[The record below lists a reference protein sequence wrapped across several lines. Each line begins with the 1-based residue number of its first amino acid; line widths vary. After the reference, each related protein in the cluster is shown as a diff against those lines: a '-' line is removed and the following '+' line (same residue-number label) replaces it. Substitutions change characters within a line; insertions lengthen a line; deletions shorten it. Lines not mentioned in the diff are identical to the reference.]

1 LALDSLRAILIEAV
15 LAGGTRV
22 LEVQRRGAIE
32 ARYKDATELVTDADQ
47 QSDAAILAVLQ
58 RRCPDVDTEISFH
71 LEESGIAGTLGR
83 KWIGAD
89 PLDGTSHFAAGG
101 NLYSV
106 QAHYIEDGVPLVG
119 VVLQPEVFLPLSV
132 SDQPAGRLAV
142 GVRGG
147 GAEMFRTDFVDGA
160 FRLGASRPVS
170 KRPQSPT
177 RTFIGCVPMTGK
189 MTPDERALARRVH
202 DSGILGGMTGTG
214 GAAGN
219 VMMTILGGQ
228 QVYCNFGAGDE
239 LDLAPGQVIALEAGL
254 TVWGPDRQ
262 PPLWHVRKQPVIV
275 APDDEIAEKFLKAAG
290 L

>member
-1 LALDSLRAILIEAV
+1 MLRQIRDILTDAV
-15 LAGGTRV
+15 LAGGVRV
-22 LEVQRRGAIE
+22 LDVQRRGAID

-47 QSDAAILAVLQ
+47 QSDAAILSILKD
-58 RRCPDVDTEISFH
+58 RCPAIDPEISFH

-83 KWIGAD
+83 KWVGAD

-101 NLYSV
+101 NLYAI

-119 VVLQPEVFLPLSV
+119 VVLQPEVFLPIGMTDEPS
-132 SDQPAGRLAV
+132 GRLVSGIRGEGAV
-142 GVRGG
+142 
-147 GAEMFRTDFVDGA
+147 MCRTDFTGGA
-160 FRLGASRPVS
+160 FRLSGDRPVV
-170 KRPQSPT
+170 KRPQPAT
-177 RTFIGCVPMTGK
+177 RTFIGCVPITGK

-202 DSGILGGMTGTG
+202 ESGILGGMTGTG

-219 VMMTILGGQ
+219 VMMTIFGGQ

-275 APDDEIAEKFLKAAG
+275 APNEEIAEQFLKAAG